1 MERTPSVW
9 DIFET
14 MLSVMLDKTLT
25 VRSQRFVPA
34 DLNDIDFS
42 AKPIVYGAFVDTL
55 DHALPKPEIM
65 AWLEAN
71 CRGRYSIR
79 MAPQKSQFEDERL
92 EIRFH
97 DDLEALHFKM
107 MWGSG
112 MEDDNEPVS

>member
-1 MERTPSVW
+1 
-9 DIFET
+9 
-14 MLSVMLDKTLT
+14 MLSVILDKTLT
-25 VRSQRFVPA
+25 VTSQHYVA
-34 DLNDIDFS
+34 VDLNDIDFS
-42 AKPIVYGAFVDTL
+42 ARNIRHGALVDTL

-65 AWLEAN
+65 EWLEAN

-112 MEDDNEPVS
+112 MDDDNEPAS